1 MVLAGQESF
10 RVKRRAVDKRKKANE
25 VIKLISIFTDR
36 RREDQDGKTQKV
48 EKQD

>member
-25 VIKLISIFTDR
+25 VIKLIFNLHRPQER
-36 RREDQDGKTQKV
+36 RSGWKNSKS
-48 EKQD
+48 